1 MSALPSLSTALP
13 PFSAALQ
20 SHMPFWQQ
28 WMTDTLFATS
38 ILMLGVLLLRRPVAR
53 FFGPQI
59 AYLLWLLPAARLFMP
74 AFTKTVEIDA
84 ASLPL
89 VQPLI
94 NADMAATDGAAQGA
108 NMSLASPIMEAMTG
122 PGAIAILLTLWLGG
136 AALFLIVQLASYLQ
150 HRAEI
155 LTDGRIIEQFQD
167 IDVIEVAGIDSP
179 FAFGIFRRFIAVP
192 LDFSTYYSSVEQQLA
207 LRHELAHHEARDL
220 WANFAALFLLSLHW
234 FNPLAWMAYRAFR
247 FDQEAAC
254 DARVLA
260 SSDDRERHSYGLLIA
275 KAATGRTLAF
285 ASPLTPKEK
294 LCERLTLM
302 SQTQKSPLRR
312 RLGALAIAG
321 TAAMAMTLT
330 ATISYAYEV
339 KAPDA
344 PVIALAPAKIA
355 APAKPVLIAITSTA
369 PAAPIAGQAEKT
381 KAKKAKKAK
390 DKAEKFKAKNKP
402 NNKPT
407 ITRTSSNDIAFNVA
421 RVEIRDVSARGLSA
435 PIVSARGMASS
446 VFIRAAQDDV
456 EVPSEAQA
464 RKLAEDALASIDT
477 DALIPDISFVRD
489 CSKGEGTADTST
501 TVVDGRT
508 VMVVTLC
515 EAEAIAEARAG
526 ALEGLQEARS
536 EIMSD
541 DDIPADFRKR
551 LLETL
556 ERQIKELEQQR
567 LSNNVRLGT
576 RDI

>member
-1 MSALPSLSTALP
+1 
-13 PFSAALQ
+13 
-20 SHMPFWQQ
+20 
-28 WMTDTLFATS
+28 
-38 ILMLGVLLLRRPVAR
+38 
-53 FFGPQI
+53 
-59 AYLLWLLPAARLFMP
+59 
-74 AFTKTVEIDA
+74 
-84 ASLPL
+84 
-89 VQPLI
+89 
-94 NADMAATDGAAQGA
+94 
-108 NMSLASPIMEAMTG
+108 MEAITG

-192 LDFSTYYSSVEQQLA
+192 LDFSTHYSPIEQQLA
-207 LRHELAHHEARDL
+207 LRHELAHHAARDL

-260 SSDDRERHSYGLLIA
+260 SSDDRERHSYGRLIA
-275 KAATGRTLAF
+275 KAATGRTLAL

-339 KAPDA
+339 KAPAA
-344 PVIALAPAKIA
+344 PAAPIIAANEQAPMLATPAAKPVVIALAPA
-355 APAKPVLIAITSTA
+355 A
-369 PAAPIAGQAEKT
+369 PAAPAAPLAATARQSDAEN
-381 KAKKAKKAK
+381 AKSKDKDKAK
-390 DKAEKFKAKNKP
+390 DKAEKFKAKNKTTIKTIS
-402 NNKPT
+402 NNGNAVK
-407 ITRTSSNDIAFNVA
+407 IS
-421 RVEIRDVSARGLSA
+421 RVQLRGVSARGTANS
-435 PIVSARGMASS
+435 I
-446 VFIRAAQDDV
+446 FIRARQNDV
-456 EVPSEAQA
+456 AVPSEAQA

-536 EIMSD
+536 EIIGD

-556 ERQIKELEQQR
+556 ERQIKKLEQQR

-576 RDI
+576 SDI

>member
-94 NADMAATDGAAQGA
+94 NAEMAANDGAAPAA
-108 NMSLASPIMEAMTG
+108 NISLASPIMEAITG

-192 LDFSTYYSSVEQQLA
+192 LDFSTHYSPIEQQLA
-207 LRHELAHHEARDL
+207 LRHELAHHAARDL

-254 DARVLA
+254 
-260 SSDDRERHSYGLLIA
+260 
-275 KAATGRTLAF
+275 TLAF

-339 KAPDA
+339 KAPAA
-344 PVIALAPAKIA
+344 PAAPIIAANEQAPMLATPAAKPVVIALAPA
-355 APAKPVLIAITSTA
+355 A
-369 PAAPIAGQAEKT
+369 PAAPAAPLAATARQSDAEN
-381 KAKKAKKAK
+381 AKSKDKDKAK
-390 DKAEKFKAKNKP
+390 DKAEKFKAKNKTTIKTIS
-402 NNKPT
+402 NNGNAVK
-407 ITRTSSNDIAFNVA
+407 IS
-421 RVEIRDVSARGLSA
+421 RVQLRGVSARGTANS
-435 PIVSARGMASS
+435 I
-446 VFIRAAQDDV
+446 FIRARQNDV
-456 EVPSEAQA
+456 AVPSEAQA

-489 CSKGEGTADTST
+489 C
-501 TVVDGRT
+501 
-508 VMVVTLC
+508 
-515 EAEAIAEARAG
+515 
-526 ALEGLQEARS
+526 
-536 EIMSD
+536 
-541 DDIPADFRKR
+541 
-551 LLETL
+551 
-556 ERQIKELEQQR
+556 
-567 LSNNVRLGT
+567 
-576 RDI
+576 